1 MPDEING
8 NITNQ
13 DITGGVVNNEV
24 EVNGSV
30 TAEEGEITGSIS
42 TDEPNISGTVAT
54 EPQSNSLNAT
64 LNSETNSFGT
74 TLSAHYGAD
83 GKPGKDGFSP
93 TINVYEET
101 EQTYILEITD
111 VNGSYLTPNLK
122 GSGSIV
128 VGPYVEENLE
138 KYPYINPL
146 ILSAPERD
154 STYLYIHRD
163 DTGANRKVKM
173 SDIALET
180 EVADRFRTKIR
191 TVDERPEE
199 DWRIGDYIFLETGEG
214 E

>member
-8 NITNQ
+8 NVITQ
-13 DITGGVVNNEV
+13 DITGGVVAEEAELTATV
-24 EVNGSV
+24 ENDSAEISGSV
-30 TAEEGEITGSIS
+30 VAEENSVSGSVS
-42 TDEPNISGTVAT
+42 TETT
-54 EPQSNSLNAT
+54 SLLNVT
-64 LNSETNSFGT
+64 LNSNTEEVGT
-74 TLSAHYGAD
+74 SLTVSYGAD

-138 KYPYINPL
+138 KYPYINPVTL
-146 ILSAPERD
+146 NASERD

-199 DWRIGDYIFLETGEG
+199 D
-214 E
+214 